1 MNQRDSA
8 LQIRPVA
15 VMTAGRPVTPGRAVG
30 VIAPA
35 VVLVIGMVAAVNL
48 VIPKLQASS
57 LHPSISGTAWIVD
70 SYTLVFACL
79 LIPAGALGDR
89 FGRKRGMLAGLCVF
103 AAGSAMAAL
112 APSVA
117 VLMCGRALSGAGA
130 ALVLPATL
138 AVTLGQLEP
147 GDRPRAV
154 ALWSG
159 LTGIGG
165 VAGNLLGGLAVDYGG
180 WRALFW
186 AGVPIALAAA
196 ALIAAQVPGQIPHR
210 DPVDGGGALLLTAGS
225 LALLYGIIQGPVAGW
240 GSVQVAGSLAV
251 AVVLLAAF
259 AWYETRRKH
268 PMLDPRLFRLTGVRT
283 GALGIFAQFFAL
295 FGLFYINAQYL
306 QDVKG
311 YSPLLAGV
319 AILPLAVVMAYVSG
333 RSTYLA
339 DRIGARAVV
348 VAGLLCV
355 TAALALMSF
364 ASASTPYP
372 LYGLLLA
379 LVGAG
384 CGLALPPLSGMIVH
398 ALPPARAG
406 VGSGLNST
414 TRELGSAAG
423 VAVLSTILT
432 ARFSSHLPAALR
444 DLRGSGGPAV
454 RQSITAALS
463 YAGRAHGA
471 AVRAQLMDGT
481 RDAFISGTSIGL
493 RAGAALLLLATA
505 IVALHHP
512 AEQGTTSDSEA
523 RSRLDAA

>member
-1 MNQRDSA
+1 MRQKETA
-8 LQIRPVA
+8 HETRPV
-15 VMTAGRPVTPGRAVG
+15 VTAKRAATPGRAVG

-35 VVLVIGMVAAVNL
+35 VILVIGMVAAVNL

-57 LHPSISGTAWIVD
+57 LNPSVSATAWIVD

-89 FGRKRGMLAGLCVF
+89 FGRKRGMLIGLGVF

-117 VLMCGRALSGAGA
+117 VLMCGRALSGVGA

-138 AVTLGQLEP
+138 AVTIARLEP
-147 GDRPRAV
+147 AGRRRAV

-165 VAGNLLGGLAVDYGG
+165 VAGNLGGGLAVDYGG

-196 ALIAAQVPGQIPHR
+196 ALIGWQVPGQARHR
-210 DPVDGGGALLLTAGS
+210 DPVDAGGALLLTAGS
-225 LALLYGIIQGPVAGW
+225 AALLYGIIEGPVVGW
-240 GSVQVAGSLAV
+240 GSWPVPGSLV
-251 AVVLLAAF
+251 LAVVLLAVF
-259 AWYETRRKH
+259 AWYETRREH
-268 PMLDPRLFRLTGVRT
+268 PMLDPRLFRLAGLRA

-311 YSPLLAGV
+311 YSPLHAGV
-319 AILPLAVVMAYVSG
+319 CILPLAAVMPCTSA
-333 RSTYLA
+333 RSTHLTA
-339 DRIGARAVV
+339 RIGGRATIVL
-348 VAGLLCV
+348 GLLCV

-364 ASASTPYP
+364 ATAATPYA

-379 LVGAG
+379 LVGGG
-384 CGLALPPLSGMIVH
+384 CGLALAPLSGMIVH
-398 ALPPARAG
+398 ALPPSHAG

-414 TRELGSAAG
+414 TRELGSALG

-432 ARFSSHLPAALR
+432 ARFASHLPGALR
-444 DLRGSGGPAV
+444 ALPGTSGRAV
-454 RQSITAALS
+454 RQSITAALA
-463 YAGRAHGA
+463 YAGRAPSP
-471 AVRAQLMDGT
+471 AVRAHLLDGT
-481 RDAFISGTSIGL
+481 RDAFTTGTSAGL
-493 RAGAALLLLATA
+493 RVGAALLLLTTA
-505 IVALHHP
+505 VVALQYP
-512 AEQGTTSDSEA
+512 KE
-523 RSRLDAA
+523 

>member
-1 MNQRDSA
+1 MQQQQA
-8 LQIRPVA
+8 AQETRPV
-15 VMTAGRPVTPGRAVG
+15 VTAKRTATPGRAVG

-35 VVLVIGMVAAVNL
+35 VILVIGMVAAVNL

-57 LHPSISGTAWIVD
+57 LNPSVPATAWIVD

-79 LIPAGALGDR
+79 LVPAGALGDR
-89 FGRKRGMLAGLCVF
+89 FGRKRGMLIGLGVF

-112 APSVA
+112 APSVT
-117 VLMCGRALSGAGA
+117 VLMCGRALSGVGA

-138 AVTLGQLEP
+138 AVTIARLEP
-147 GDRPRAV
+147 AGRRRAV

-165 VAGNLLGGLAVDYGG
+165 VAGNLGGGLAVDYGG

-196 ALIAAQVPGQIPHR
+196 ALIGWQVPGQAPHR

-225 LALLYGIIQGPVAGW
+225 VALLYGIIDGPVVGW
-240 GSVQVAGSLAV
+240 GSWPVPGSLAL
-251 AVVLLAAF
+251 AVVLLVVF
-259 AWYETRRKH
+259 AWYETRREH
-268 PMLDPRLFRLTGVRT
+268 PMLDPRLFRLAGLRA

-311 YSPLLAGV
+311 YSPLHAGV
-319 AILPLAVVMAYVSG
+319 CILPLAAVMPCTSA
-333 RSTYLA
+333 RSTHLTA
-339 DRIGARAVV
+339 RIGGRATIVL
-348 VAGLLCV
+348 GLLCV

-364 ASASTPYP
+364 ATAATPYA

-379 LVGAG
+379 LVGGG
-384 CGLALPPLSGMIVH
+384 CGLALAPLSGMIVH
-398 ALPPARAG
+398 ALPPSHAG

-414 TRELGSAAG
+414 TRELGSALG

-432 ARFSSHLPAALR
+432 ARFASHLPGALR
-444 DLRGSGGPAV
+444 ALPGSSGLAA
-454 RQSITAALS
+454 RRSITAALA
-463 YAGRAHGA
+463 YAGRAPSP
-471 AVRAQLMDGT
+471 AVRAHLLDGT
-481 RDAFISGTSIGL
+481 RGAFTSGTSAGL
-493 RAGAALLLLATA
+493 RVGAALLLLTTA
-505 IVALHHP
+505 IVALQYP
-512 AEQGTTSDSEA
+512 REQGTEGESG
-523 RSRLDAA
+523 